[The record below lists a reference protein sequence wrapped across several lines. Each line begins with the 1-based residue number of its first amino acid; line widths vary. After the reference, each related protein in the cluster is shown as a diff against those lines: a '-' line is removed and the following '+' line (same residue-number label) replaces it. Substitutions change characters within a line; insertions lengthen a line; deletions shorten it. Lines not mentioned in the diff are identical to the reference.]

1 MNPTPEKSYG
11 LTLDRR
17 EKAVLTG
24 VTDVERFDE
33 NEVVLHTHGGRLI
46 LSGTGLHVSS
56 LQLEEGRLLVDGAI
70 DGLVYDG
77 GTGKRRGGFLH
88 LDFDFVLFQL
98 PPHQLLANVLALA
111 GNFGGIRAFLLRGLA
126 TQEVIQAQAV
136 AGGLLGRMHQ

>member
-70 DGLVYDG
+70 DSLVYDG
-77 GTGKRRGGFLH
+77 GAGKRRGSFLR
-88 LDFDFVLFQL
+88 
-98 PPHQLLANVLALA
+98 
-111 GNFGGIRAFLLRGLA
+111 RAFG
-126 TQEVIQAQAV
+126 
-136 AGGLLGRMHQ
+136 